1 MNQLQEQQPQ
11 QQQLQQQVPNYRYFK
26 NKKTSYEPI
35 PDGFVTSA
43 GNPTLAAKYGNNLGA
58 NNITNQI
65 LFEAVKKD
73 NLKS

>member
-1 MNQLQEQQPQ
+1 MNYDTNQV
-11 QQQLQQQVPNYRYFK
+11 QVPNYRYFK

-43 GNPTLAAKYGNNLGA
+43 GNPTLAAKYGNILGA
-58 NNITNQI
+58 NNIITNQPV
-65 LFEAVKKD
+65 FEAVKKD

>member
-1 MNQLQEQQPQ
+1 MNQDTVQQPTI
-11 QQQLQQQVPNYRYFK
+11 NFRYFK

-58 NNITNQI
+58 NNITIQTI
-65 LFEAVKKD
+65 FEAVKKD

>member
-1 MNQLQEQQPQ
+1 MNHELAQQGQ
-11 QQQLQQQVPNYRYFK
+11 YQQVPNYRYFK

-58 NNITNQI
+58 NNIIINQPQ
-65 LFEAVKKD
+65 FEAVKKP